1 VTDIVTAKRVATAK
15 HLVAAAVSAAMAR
28 VLPAGLAGGD
38 PLVRR
43 SERADFQSNVALA
56 AAKRLGRPPH
66 EVARQLADALDGRGV
81 SASVSGPGFLNLTV
95 PDAVVWSRIGERATA
110 ERLGV
115 GAPLTGER
123 IVVDYSAP
131 NIAKEMHVGHLRSTV
146 IGDALA
152 RVLDFLGADVIRQ
165 NHLGDWG
172 TQFGMLIQYLD
183 EGAEGDNAAAGIA
196 TLDALYRA
204 SQARFEADTDF
215 ADRARARVVALQT
228 GDASTLAVWQKLVE
242 ESERA
247 FQALYRRMGVLLTLA
262 DSAGEST
269 YNRLLSGVVDELTTA
284 GIAVESDGALCVFF
298 DGITGPD
305 GAPVPLIVRKKDG
318 GFGYA
323 ATDLATLRHRIRDLK
338 ATRILYV
345 VDARQA
351 MHFRMIF
358 DTARR
363 AGWLTDEV
371 AAIHV
376 PFGTV
381 LGPDGR
387 PFRTRSGGTVPLSG
401 LLDAAV
407 DRARAVVLEKAS
419 VLEKAPALAP
429 DELERVI
436 QAAGIGAVKYAEL
449 STSRT
454 KDYSFDVDR
463 MVSLTGNTGVYMQY
477 AHARIRSILRKVPD
491 QAVEIDPTLPLHPA
505 ERALALA
512 LDEFAET
519 LADVAG
525 TLEPHRLCG
534 YLFGLARAY
543 TDFYEACPVLR
554 AEPAPVRA
562 NRIALCQLTGH
573 TLTAGLGL
581 LGIQAPQRL

>member
-1 VTDIVTAKRVATAK
+1 VTDVVAAK

-56 AAKRLGRPPH
+56 VAKRLGHPPR
-66 EVARQLADALDGRGV
+66 EVAQHLADALDGRGI
-81 SASVSGPGFLNLTV
+81 SASVSGPGFLNLTM
-95 PDAVVWSRIGERATA
+95 PDAAIWSRIGERTTD

-115 GAPLTGER
+115 GAPFTGER
-123 IVVDYSAP
+123 VVVDYSAP

-152 RVLDFLGADVIRQ
+152 RVLGFLGADVIRQ

-183 EGAEGDNAAAGIA
+183 EHPELPWRDQGAQGGISA
-196 TLDALYRA
+196 PDISALDALYRA
-204 SQARFEADTDF
+204 SQARFEADPDF
-215 ADRARARVVALQT
+215 ADRARSRVVALQT
-228 GDASTLAVWQKLVE
+228 GDPRTLAVWRELVD
-242 ESERA
+242 ESEHA
-247 FQALYRRMGVLLTLA
+247 FHALYRRMGVLLTLA
-262 DSAGEST
+262 DSAGESV
-269 YNRLLSGVVDELTTA
+269 YNRFLADVVDELATA

-323 ATDLATLRHRIRDLK
+323 ATDLATIRHRIRDLK

-358 DTARR
+358 ETARR

-371 AAIHV
+371 QAIHV

-401 LLDAAV
+401 LLDAAE
-407 DRARAVVLEKAS
+407 DRARAIVS
-419 VLEKAPALAP
+419 EKAPMLAP
-429 DELERVI
+429 DELEHVI
-436 QAAGIGAVKYAEL
+436 QAAGIGAVKYSEL

-454 KDYSFDVDR
+454 KDYAFDVNR

-477 AHARIRSILRKVPD
+477 AHARIRSILRKAPD
-491 QAVEIDPTLPLHPA
+491 QAVEIDPTLPLHPT

-512 LDEFAET
+512 LDEFADT
-519 LADVAG
+519 LTDVAD
-525 TLEPHRLCG
+525 TLEPHRLSG

-543 TDFYEACPVLR
+543 TDFHEACPVLK
-554 AEPAPVRA
+554 AESVRVRA
-562 NRIALCQLTGH
+562 NRVALCQLTGR
-573 TLTAGLGL
+573 TLAAGLDL
-581 LGIQAPQRL
+581 LGIEAPQRL

>member
-1 VTDIVTAKRVATAK
+1 VTDLVAAK

-28 VLPAGLAGGD
+28 VLPAELAGGD

-56 AAKRLGRPPH
+56 VAKRLSRPPR
-66 EVARQLADALDGRGV
+66 EVAQHLADALDGRGV
-81 SASVSGPGFLNLTV
+81 CASVSGPGFLNLTV
-95 PDAVVWSRIGERATA
+95 PDAAIWSRIDERTTA

-152 RVLDFLGADVIRQ
+152 RVLGFLGADVIRQ

-183 EGAEGDNAAAGIA
+183 EHPELPWRDQGAQGGVSAPDISA
-196 TLDALYRA
+196 LDALYRA
-204 SQARFEADTDF
+204 SQARFEADPDF
-215 ADRARARVVALQT
+215 ADRARSRVVALQT
-228 GDASTLAVWQKLVE
+228 GDPPTLAVWRELVE
-242 ESERA
+242 ESEHA

-262 DSAGEST
+262 DSAGESV
-269 YNRLLSGVVDELTTA
+269 YNRFLADVVDELATA

-298 DGITGPD
+298 EGITGPD

-323 ATDLATLRHRIRDLK
+323 ATDLATIRHRIRDLK
-338 ATRILYV
+338 AMRILYV

-358 DTARR
+358 ETARR

-371 AAIHV
+371 QAIHV

-407 DRARAVVLEKAS
+407 DRARAIVS
-419 VLEKAPALAP
+419 EKAPTLAP
-429 DELERVI
+429 DELEHVV

-454 KDYSFDVDR
+454 KDYAFDVDR

-477 AHARIRSILRKVPD
+477 AHARIQSILRRLPEDAGSPTV
-491 QAVEIDPTLPLHPA
+491 DPTLPPHPA

-512 LDEFAET
+512 LDEFADT
-519 LADVAG
+519 LTDVAD
-525 TLEPHRLCG
+525 TLEPHRLSG

-543 TDFYEACPVLR
+543 TDFHEACPVLK
-554 AEPAPVRA
+554 AESVRVRA
-562 NRIALCQLTGH
+562 NRVALCQLTGR
-573 TLTAGLGL
+573 TLAAGLDL
-581 LGIQAPQRL
+581 LGIEAPQRL